1 MYCILLDWRFLVM
14 LWNLC
19 LPSFFRLRCSA
30 ASRQRH
36 LLFPHCPKTTSHWC
50 LFWPSWLVTQCYLK
64 LGGSLLGKRG
74 KACCMVSLT
83 ACHDVTISYC
93 SHISSAHI
101 TGSSVEWYR
110 ELVLSPIS
118 DTQYLYQSFTNC
130 KGFASA
136 INVIDQACTH
146 ACFAH
151 WLVTA
156 IRWRAW
162 QF

>member
-30 ASRQRH
+30 SRQRH
-36 LLFPHCPKTTSHWC
+36 LLFPQCLSKTTSHWC
-50 LFWPSWLVTQCYLK
+50 LFWPHGWWRNAIWSWEVLYWVTRE
-64 LGGSLLGKRG
+64 GLLHTL
-74 KACCMVSLT
+74 VSLT

-93 SHISSAHI
+93 SHISSAH
-101 TGSSVEWYR
+101 GRSVEWYR

-118 DTQYLYQSFTNC
+118 DTQYL
-130 KGFASA
+130 
-136 INVIDQACTH
+136 
-146 ACFAH
+146 CFAY

-156 IRWRAW
+156 TLTCLAVLECFWSTEVVYSVRWFPHCVGRLAA
-162 QF
+162 